1 MVYSD
6 SNYRVAIWILLEV
19 LCFLTVLLFIL
30 QPETI
35 GALFNLKDLWL
46 DGNQLAEI
54 PQVKVDST
62 NTELKMPLKENLLIH
77 T

>member
-1 MVYSD
+1 MT
-6 SNYRVAIWILLEV
+6 LP
-19 LCFLTVLLFIL
+19 FML

-54 PQVKVDST
+54 PQVRMGFSDTVL
-62 NTELKMPLKENLLIH
+62 NVLLKENLFINI
-77 T
+77 

>member
-1 MVYSD
+1 M
-6 SNYRVAIWILLEV
+6 AIYLYV
-19 LCFLTVLLFIL
+19 PCYLTLPFML

-54 PQVKVDST
+54 PQVRMGSSDTV
-62 NTELKMPLKENLLIH
+62 LKALLKENLFINI
-77 T
+77 